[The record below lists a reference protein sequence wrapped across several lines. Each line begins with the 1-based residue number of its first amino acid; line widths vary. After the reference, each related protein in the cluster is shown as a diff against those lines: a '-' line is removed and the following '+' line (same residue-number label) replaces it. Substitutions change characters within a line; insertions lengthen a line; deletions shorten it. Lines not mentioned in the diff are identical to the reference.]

1 MKCNVMPRKSYGVC
15 SIFHVLWVIF
25 FLLLSVLTSCTLH
38 QGGYAH
44 REPATIRGDDPA
56 WSAPKESSEQ
66 ETPANVH
73 AVARPCDTDIR
84 EEELSAGRSVNES
97 DFSEENASEDGECRD
112 KAERKALAQEAI
124 DEALVFLNQSREFWE
139 RGELDSALALLDQ
152 AYALTLDINND
163 PDITWQRDDLRFL
176 IAKRIIEIYASRSTV
191 AVGSQSEIPLSDVP
205 EVKRE
210 IERYQKHEREFFLRS
225 YRRSGAYRDMI
236 VERLREAGLPEELS
250 WLPLVES
257 GFIVKAFS
265 SARALGLW
273 QFIPSTGYKFGL
285 KRDQYVDERMNPELS
300 TDAAIAYLT
309 ELHGIFGDWQTV
321 LAAYNCGE
329 GRVLRVISGQQ
340 VNYLDDFWDLYRKLP
355 SETRRYVPRFL
366 ATLRIIKD
374 PEKYGFDLENEPMDE
389 PLVYETVAIEKSMRL
404 TDIAKHLDMKV
415 SELESLNVEL
425 RLKVTPNRPYELK
438 VPPGKEET
446 LLAVLD
452 DIPAAPAAVVE
463 AGSVVRHRV
472 QHGESLSTIASRYG
486 SSVSLIA
493 RTNNIARPYLIRAG
507 QWLQIPVSGAASA
520 SRTVLSKP
528 ARHRVQ
534 RGESLSTI
542 AVRYGSSVG
551 AIARANNISRPYLIC
566 AGQVLT
572 IPAGTG
578 AAVSGSTR
586 LVTYKVK
593 KGDSLFHLA
602 RRYNTTVSR
611 IRTENNLG
619 GNLIRVGQELLIPT
633 ALTAE
638 SDDGS
643 AGGSPETYVVRRGD
657 SPYTIARRFNVS
669 LNSLLRI
676 NSLSSDDT
684 IYPGQ
689 TIILKE

>member
-1 MKCNVMPRKSYGVC
+1 MLL
-15 SIFHVLWVIF
+15 IIF
-25 FLLLSVLTSCTLH
+25 FFLSPVLASCTLY
-38 QGGYAH
+38 QGDYAY
-44 REPATIRGDDPA
+44 REPAIIRGDDSTR
-56 WSAPKESSEQ
+56 SAAKESSEQ
-66 ETPANVH
+66 ETSANGY
-73 AVARPCDTDIR
+73 AVAQPCETDGR
-84 EEELSAGRSVNES
+84 EEPSAGLFANEPDPGGEKTS
-97 DFSEENASEDGECRD
+97 GNGECVD
-112 KAERKALAQEAI
+112 KAERKAEAQEAI
-124 DEALVFLNQSREFWE
+124 DEALVLLNQSREFWE

-152 AYALTLDINND
+152 AYALTLDINDD

-176 IAKRIIEIYASRSTV
+176 IAKRIIEIYASRSTA

-205 EVKRE
+205 EVNRE
-210 IERYQKHEREFFLRS
+210 IERFQKREREFFLRS

-236 VERLREAGLPEELS
+236 LQRLREAGLPEELS

-340 VNYLDDFWDLYRKLP
+340 VNYLDNFWDLYRELP
-355 SETRRYVPRFL
+355 PETRRYVPKFL
-366 ATLRIIKD
+366 AALRIIKE
-374 PEKYGFDLENEPMDE
+374 PEKYGFDLASEELDE
-389 PLVYETVAIEKSMRL
+389 PLACETVTIEKSMRL
-404 TDIAKHLDMKV
+404 ADIAKYLDV
-415 SELESLNVEL
+415 EVCELESLNVEL

-438 VPPGKEET
+438 IPPGKGET
-446 LLAVLD
+446 LLATLD
-452 DIPAAPAAVVE
+452 DIPAAPAAAVE
-463 AGSVVRHRV
+463 SGSVVRHRV
-472 QHGESLSTIASRYG
+472 QRGESLSTIASRYG
-486 SSVSLIA
+486 SSIRLIA
-493 RTNNIARPYLIRAG
+493 GANNIARPYLIRVG
-507 QWLQIPVSGAASA
+507 QWLHVPVSGSSPV

-534 RGESLSTI
+534 RGESLSTV

-551 AIARANNISRPYLIC
+551 AIARANNIARPYLIR

-578 AAVSGSTR
+578 TAASGSAK
-586 LVTYKVK
+586 VITYNVQR
-593 KGDSLFHLA
+593 GDSLFHLA

-611 IRTENNLG
+611 IKTENNLE
-619 GNLIRVGQELLIPT
+619 GNLIRVGQKLLIPT
-633 ALTAE
+633 PATSATAAA
-638 SDDGS
+638 STGN
-643 AGGSPETYVVRRGD
+643 APETYVVRGGD

-669 LNSLLRI
+669 LHSLLEI
-676 NSLSSDDT
+676 NGLSPDDT